1 MPIDRNTPNN
11 SRPLKPTL
19 ASNRTAAKTPTTKA
33 PITPRLA
40 LAPSTPASTT
50 SQTSRTVRS
59 ANGVA
64 PRLAAPIKE
73 DATPAKSFL
82 STNITPRT
90 SSRKSRV
97 GVSSNASSPNASP
110 ATTPISSRPSS
121 TVDFAHREH
130 GSAQSGPAINA
141 NHSAPTGHRPRSA
154 VGGISHNVT
163 PTPRLP
169 LSSIYNHTPPESSQA
184 KDASPMFFH
193 ANSVKS
199 PKEPVLPPKPPQ
211 KKAAVFFHAN
221 GDQANSPRRPGVPSP
236 PSSAV
241 GRASSAVGKASL
253 NVGKTPSTVGR
264 PQLES
269 KFLHADST
277 PELRPTPTSSPSIV
291 AAAPDLPPN
300 ENSPHGP
307 TIRASS
313 PTKDWGH
320 LSYRKGASQIMRPNL
335 HTRNSAL
342 SVLSGISVTEEP
354 ENSQR
359 RSSITSSLSRPGHYK
374 SASLSSIDSVA
385 DLRRV
390 PSHEAHATTPSPMY
404 HGGRVVSHGSS
415 VVDNTAPTPSP
426 LAISQNAL
434 PSPGLT
440 SPTKAT
446 GGQSA
451 LEMMNELAANAR
463 RERKVLDLEISN
475 SSLLAINRSLEK
487 EMRKQKAE
495 LKRFR
500 RMSRAGRFSTDV
512 IGSTLDTFTAKR
524 ASDLSDMSEGEEEEE
539 EEQNEEEEPSE
550 EEMESSESSFD
561 ESVLENSVRAER
573 DEVYRLKDEK
583 RLQLDLA
590 KHRDLLMD
598 SQKMNESL
606 KRCLG
611 WTDQLIKDAQKA
623 LDYKVSVSD
632 VRLGGRVL
640 VTEDDEEEDTSDHEE
655 AMGLLSPWSP
665 PQRAA
670 DTLDPPIPDFARAEN
685 RDSGVD
691 VGHVKH
697 GTHNLPDDFLPL
709 GSPFGDQLSYL
720 HTAIDALE
728 AS

>member
-19 ASNRTAAKTPTTKA
+19 ASNRTAANGKT

-40 LAPSTPASTT
+40 LAPSTPSTSS

-59 ANGVA
+59 ANGVT

-73 DATPAKSFL
+73 DTPSSKSLL
-82 STNITPRT
+82 SANVTPRT
-90 SSRKSRV
+90 TSRRSRV
-97 GVSSNASSPNASP
+97 GVASNSSTPNASP
-110 ATTPISSRPSS
+110 ATTPITSRPSS
-121 TVDFAHREH
+121 MVDFAHREH
-130 GSAQSGPAINA
+130 GSAQSGPALNA
-141 NHSAPTGHRPRSA
+141 NHRPRST
-154 VGGISHNVT
+154 VGSSNYNVT

-169 LSSIYNHTPPESSQA
+169 LSNIYNHTPPESSQT
-184 KDASPMFFH
+184 KDASPLFFH
-193 ANSVKS
+193 ASSVKS
-199 PKEPVLPPKPPQ
+199 PKEQVPPQ
-211 KKAAVFFHAN
+211 RAPHKKAPVFFHAN
-221 GDQANSPRRPGVPSP
+221 GDEVNSPQRHSAPSP

-241 GRASSAVGKASL
+241 GRASSTVGSRSNVGKAS
-253 NVGKTPSTVGR
+253 STVGR

-277 PELRPTPTSSPSIV
+277 PEVRGPMLSPTLTGIVPDLVPNPT
-291 AAAPDLPPN
+291 AAPQ
-300 ENSPHGP
+300 GP
-307 TIRASS
+307 TGRAAS
-313 PTKDWGH
+313 PTKDFGH

-342 SVLSGISVTEEP
+342 SVLSGLSVSEEP
-354 ENSQR
+354 VDSRR

-390 PSHEAHATTPSPMY
+390 PSNEGNATTPSSIF
-404 HGGRVVSHGSS
+404 HGNRIVSNGSS

-426 LAISQNAL
+426 LGISQNAL
-434 PSPGLT
+434 PSPGLA
-440 SPTKAT
+440 SPTKEK
-446 GGQSA
+446 SA
-451 LEMMNELAANAR
+451 LEIMNELAANAR

-495 LKRFR
+495 LKRLR
-500 RMSRAGRFSTDV
+500 RMSRAGRFSMDA
-512 IGSTLDTFTAKR
+512 IGSTLDSFSAKKAR
-524 ASDLSDMSEGEEEEE
+524 DLSDMSEVEEDEEEEE
-539 EEQNEEEEPSE
+539 EIPSE

-561 ESVLENSVRAER
+561 ESVLENSAHVER
-573 DEVYRLKDEK
+573 DESYRIKDEK

-611 WTDQLIKDAQKA
+611 WTDQLINDAQKA
-623 LDYKVSVSD
+623 LDYKVNVSD
-632 VRLGGRVL
+632 VRIGGRVL
-640 VTEDDEEEDTSDHEE
+640 VVEDDEEEDTAAHEE
-655 AMGLLSPWSP
+655 ARGLLSPWSP

-670 DTLDPPIPDFARAEN
+670 DTLDPPVPDFARAEN

-691 VGHVKH
+691 VGRVKH
-697 GTHNLPDDFLPL
+697 DGHDLPSDFSPL
-709 GSPFGDQLSYL
+709 GSPFGDKLSYL
-720 HTAIDALE
+720 HAAIDDFE
-728 AS
+728 KS

>member
-1 MPIDRNTPNN
+1 MPIDRSTPNN
-11 SRPLKPTL
+11 SRPLMPTL
-19 ASNRTAAKTPTTKA
+19 ASNRTAANGKTPV
-33 PITPRLA
+33 TPRLA
-40 LAPSTPASTT
+40 LAPSAPASSS
-50 SQTSRTVRS
+50 SQTGRTVRS

-64 PRLAAPIKE
+64 PRLAAPIK
-73 DATPAKSFL
+73 DDTTPAKSLL

-90 SSRKSRV
+90 TTRKSRV
-97 GVSSNASSPNASP
+97 GVGSSSSTPNASP

-121 TVDFAHREH
+121 TVGFAHREH
-130 GSAQSGPAINA
+130 GSAQSGPVINA
-141 NHSAPTGHRPRSA
+141 NHSAPTGPRPRST
-154 VGGISHNVT
+154 VGSNSHNVT

-169 LSSIYNHTPPESSQA
+169 LSSVYNHTPPETSQA
-184 KDASPMFFH
+184 KDGSPMFFH
-193 ANSVKS
+193 ANSIKS
-199 PKEPVLPPKPPQ
+199 PKEQAPPQRPPQ
-211 KKAAVFFHAN
+211 KKPAVFFHAN
-221 GDQANSPRRPGVPSP
+221 GDEANSPRGPAVPSP
-236 PSSAV
+236 PSSA
-241 GRASSAVGKASL
+241 ASSAVG
-253 NVGKTPSTVGR
+253 R
-264 PQLES
+264 PQLGS

-277 PELRPTPTSSPSIV
+277 PEVRSPPMLSPPIV
-291 AAAPDLPPN
+291 AAIPDLPPN
-300 ENSPHGP
+300 PAAPQGP
-307 TIRASS
+307 AVRAPS

-342 SVLSGISVTEEP
+342 SVLSGISVTEELD
-354 ENSQR
+354 SSRR
-359 RSSITSSLSRPGHYK
+359 RSSVTSSLSRPGHYK

-390 PSHEAHATTPSPMY
+390 PSHEAHATTPSPTY
-404 HGGRVVSHGSS
+404 HGSRVVSNSSS
-415 VVDNTAPTPSP
+415 VADNIAPTPSP

-434 PSPGLT
+434 PSPGLA
-440 SPTKAT
+440 SPTKAA

-500 RMSRAGRFSTDV
+500 RMSRAGRFSIDAIT
-512 IGSTLDTFTAKR
+512 STLDTFPAKR
-524 ASDLSDMSEGEEEEE
+524 TSDLSDMSEVEEDEGEEV
-539 EEQNEEEEPSE
+539 PSE
-550 EEMESSESSFD
+550 EELESSESSFD
-561 ESVLENSVRAER
+561 ESVLENGDQAER
-573 DEVYRLKDEK
+573 DEAYRLKDEK

-590 KHRDLLMD
+590 KHRGLLMD

-623 LDYKVSVSD
+623 LDYKVNVSD

-640 VTEDDEEEDTSDHEE
+640 VTGDDEEEDTSDHEE
-655 AMGLLSPWSP
+655 ARGLLSPWSP

-670 DTLDPPIPDFARAEN
+670 DTLDPPVPDFARAEN

-691 VGHVKH
+691 VGRVKH
-697 GTHNLPDDFLPL
+697 NGRDLPDEFSPL
-709 GSPFGDQLSYL
+709 DPPFGDKLSYL
-720 HTAIDALE
+720 HAAIDALE

>member
-33 PITPRLA
+33 PLTPRLA
-40 LAPSTPASTT
+40 LAPSAPTSST

-73 DATPAKSFL
+73 DTTPAKSFL

-97 GVSSNASSPNASP
+97 GVSSNASSPNVSP

-121 TVDFAHREH
+121 TVDYAHREH
-130 GSAQSGPAINA
+130 GHAQSGPAINA
-141 NHSAPTGHRPRSA
+141 INSAPAVHRPRSA
-154 VGGISHNVT
+154 VGGKYHNIT

-169 LSSIYNHTPPESSQA
+169 LSSIYNHTPPETSQA

-193 ANSVKS
+193 ANSIKS
-199 PKEPVLPPKPPQ
+199 PKEPVPPPKPPQ
-211 KKAAVFFHAN
+211 KKAPVFFHAN
-221 GDQANSPRRPGVPSP
+221 GDQASSPRRPGIPSP
-236 PSSAV
+236 PTSAV
-241 GRASSAVGKASL
+241 GRPSSAVGKASS
-253 NVGKTPSTVGR
+253 NVGKVPSTVGR

-277 PELRPTPTSSPSIV
+277 PELRSPPTLSPSMV

-300 ENSPHGP
+300 SNAPHGP
-307 TIRASS
+307 TVRAPS

-354 ENSQR
+354 DNSRR
-359 RSSITSSLSRPGHYK
+359 RSSVTSSLSRPGHYK

-390 PSHEAHATTPSPMY
+390 PSHEARANTPSPMY
-404 HGGRVVSHGSS
+404 HGNRVVSYGSS
-415 VVDNTAPTPSP
+415 VSDNTAPTPSP

-440 SPTKAT
+440 SPTKAA

-500 RMSRAGRFSTDV
+500 RMSRAGRFSIDA
-512 IGSTLDTFTAKR
+512 IGSTLDTFTTKR
-524 ASDLSDMSEGEEEEE
+524 ASDLSDMSEAEEEEEVEEEEE
-539 EEQNEEEEPSE
+539 EELPSE

-561 ESVLENSVRAER
+561 ESVLGNSVRAER

-611 WTDQLIKDAQKA
+611 WTNQLIKDAQKA

-640 VTEDDEEEDTSDHEE
+640 VTEDDEENISDHEE
-655 AMGLLSPWSP
+655 ARGLLSPWSP

-670 DTLDPPIPDFARAEN
+670 DTLDPPVPDFARAEN

-697 GTHNLPDDFLPL
+697 GAHDLPDDFLPL

-720 HTAIDALE
+720 HTAIEAFE